1 MIQPRELSWIECANI
16 LVQHSDLEGDET
28 YNFNKFL
35 LYEPQPG
42 QTVNDYLNQM
52 RILFMSIMD
61 HHNKMVTLKEKVK
74 GALRRDFPALLAPE
88 KENLRRLSS
97 PSFYFTYVFQVFGH
111 LTFPGEPINQSS
123 FDIHALQRYPTK
135 RYPKRDQ
142 RDNSHNNQRYYK
154 QNQGYSTDQHGYSKG
169 NKKSHSFKNQK
180 YQNKPNG
187 QQKFNK
193 GYYYH
198 SNNRYYRIKGEWD
211 GQTPRF
217 EKVTYRRESDDG
229 TTINV
234 IEVFEPVNEE
244 EVDGNTESE
253 DEGETGINIMEINDR
268 FEEVDSSDEE
278 SSTDSD
284 VNYDVYEMD
293 SGAEAN
299 FIDEELL
306 WLYPGYKK
314 FALKKPI
321 IAKSALRGTQKVTFA
336 AKINLPKPFRCTL
349 TFYVLPN
356 LEKIIIG
363 KPTLRKWKYQTTE
376 NGDHLDIEGRSF
388 TIANLELEESNLH
401 KLRKNLESDLLANFP
416 QLFATE
422 PRPPKE
428 RTFKYDIRTTD
439 EIPVLS
445 PAYFAT
451 PEEKK

>member
-1 MIQPRELSWIECANI
+1 
-16 LVQHSDLEGDET
+16 
-28 YNFNKFL
+28 
-35 LYEPQPG
+35 
-42 QTVNDYLNQM
+42 
-52 RILFMSIMD
+52 MSIM
-61 HHNKMVTLKEKVK
+61 MCMRWV
-74 GALRRDFPALLAPE
+74 RRRGIA
-88 KENLRRLSS
+88 
-97 PSFYFTYVFQVFGH
+97 
-111 LTFPGEPINQSS
+111 
-123 FDIHALQRYPTK
+123 
-135 RYPKRDQ
+135 
-142 RDNSHNNQRYYK
+142 
-154 QNQGYSTDQHGYSKG
+154 
-169 NKKSHSFKNQK
+169 
-180 YQNKPNG
+180 
-187 QQKFNK
+187 
-193 GYYYH
+193 
-198 SNNRYYRIKGEWD
+198 
-211 GQTPRF
+211 
-217 EKVTYRRESDDG
+217 
-229 TTINV
+229 TTN
-234 IEVFEPVNEE
+234 
-244 EVDGNTESE
+244 
-253 DEGETGINIMEINDR
+253 IND
-268 FEEVDSSDEE
+268 
-278 SSTDSD
+278 
-284 VNYDVYEMD
+284 MPCPILLD

-376 NGDHLDIEGRSF
+376 NGDHLDIEGRLF